1 MPIKRVDYGYW
12 NNDLVARLNI
22 LLFGGSGFIG
32 KKVFTLLKNENH
44 NVITLSNREIDFTK
58 PNELDVAKIAQIFA
72 KTDIIIN
79 MVGVMSNDKTLME
92 NVHHHTPARLANLF
106 KKHSKSQN
114 VKQWINLSAL
124 SADPTQKVAF
134 VGSKGRGDNAILNLA
149 DANFSVKI
157 ARPSLVFGQG
167 GASTEMFLKM
177 AKLPILFLPNGGN
190 FDITVPKN
198 LPKST
203 QEQI

>member
-1 MPIKRVDYGYW
+1 MP
-12 NNDLVARLNI
+12 
-22 LLFGGSGFIG
+22 FIISSW
-32 KKVFTLLKNENH
+32 VSLE
-44 NVITLSNREIDFTK
+44 
-58 PNELDVAKIAQIFA
+58 
-72 KTDIIIN
+72 
-79 MVGVMSNDKTLME
+79 
-92 NVHHHTPARLANLF
+92 
-106 KKHSKSQN
+106 
-114 VKQWINLSAL
+114 
-124 SADPTQKVAF
+124 
-134 VGSKGRGDNAILNLA
+134 RGL
-149 DANFSVKI
+149 VKI

>member
-58 PNELDVAKIAQIFA
+58 PNELDVVKIAQIFA

-149 DANFSVKI
+149 DANFSVDLF
-157 ARPSLVFGQG
+157 PNLNSDLV
-167 GASTEMFLKM
+167 
-177 AKLPILFLPNGGN
+177 
-190 FDITVPKN
+190 
-198 LPKST
+198 
-203 QEQI
+203 